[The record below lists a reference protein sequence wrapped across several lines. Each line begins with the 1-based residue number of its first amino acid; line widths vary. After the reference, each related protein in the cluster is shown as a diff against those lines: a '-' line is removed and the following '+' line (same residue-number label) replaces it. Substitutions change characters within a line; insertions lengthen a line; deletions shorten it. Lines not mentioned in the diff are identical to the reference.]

1 MQREWKIRVCPFH
14 GRALRRTMQIWVKTL
29 TARKT
34 ALDVDESTT
43 ILDVKKELNEKEGI
57 DVSQI
62 RLIFQ
67 GKQTA
72 DVATLGSLGVKG
84 GDQLHMVLALR
95 G

>member
-1 MQREWKIRVCPFH
+1 M
-14 GRALRRTMQIWVKTL
+14 RRTMQIWIKTL

-34 ALDVDESTT
+34 AIDVDDSTT
-43 ILDVKKELNEKEGI
+43 IMDIKKELNEKEGI
-57 DVSQI
+57 SVEQI

-67 GKQTA
+67 GRQMSDA
-72 DVATLGSLGVKG
+72 ATLGSLGVKA

>member
-1 MQREWKIRVCPFH
+1 
-14 GRALRRTMQIWVKTL
+14 MQIWIKTL

-34 ALDVDESTT
+34 PLDVDETTT
-43 ILDVKKELNEKEGI
+43 IMQVKQELHEKEGI
-57 DVSQI
+57 GVEQI

-67 GKQTA
+67 GRQTA
-72 DVATLGSLGVKG
+72 DTAQLGSLGVKA